1 MGGQER
7 SDLWEV
13 LQRNDSLRKLKYL
26 IQKKRRVKYDD
37 NATDRKKKTKQLG
50 VFFLK
55 PD

>member
-37 NATDRKKKTKQLG
+37 NATDRKKKNKTTWG
-50 VFFLK
+50 FFFET
-55 PD
+55 